1 MLTHSASDPMQ
12 DQFLLRG
19 DAAAVQAARTA
30 EVDLAV
36 QRAFEEHLQPRF
48 PEGMALLAVGGFGRR
63 ELFPYS
69 DVDLVLLVRQEPR
82 PGPERDALSNFLR
95 ALWDQRLRLGH
106 SVRTV
111 ADCCSLD
118 DRNIELSISL
128 LDQRFLAGDDQLY
141 AELSAA
147 LPRFFHVRRQDLMNH
162 LCRLTRVRHARYAN
176 TIHHLEPNVKE
187 TPGGLRD
194 FQLVRWLSQLRSSQP
209 YQMPVPAAF
218 PELEPARALLSML
231 RCYLHYRAGRD
242 SNLLTFDAQEEIARL
257 PFVSAAGFAEWMR
270 DYYRGARLIHRAAL
284 HWMETSEPG
293 GSALLAQFRDWR
305 SRLSNSDFTVARG
318 RVLLRRTGQAAGDPE
333 YLKSLF
339 LFIARHGIPPAADT
353 RRRILESLPS
363 LEQRLNAGAG
373 CWPFFKE
380 LLSLPHAG
388 LALEAMHET
397 GVLPLILPE
406 WGGIDC
412 LVVPDY
418 YHRYTVDAHTLA
430 SISVLEELPA
440 ATDPLR
446 QRFAGL
452 FEEVESRPLLL
463 AAALMHDLGKA
474 ARSGNHVPESVRLA
488 EAALTRLGAPP
499 EERRT
504 VTFLIDRHMDISAAL
519 GSRDLEDPAV
529 AKTLASRC
537 QTEERLKDLTLLT
550 YADVSAV
557 HPTAMTPWRLEQLWR
572 AYLVTHE
579 ELTRELDSERIAE
592 PPSASY
598 PPQLASFLSGFPARY
613 LRTHTEEQM
622 MAHLALHQ
630 KALSDGVAVEI
641 RREGANYL
649 LWVATRDKPF
659 LLASIAGAL
668 AGFGMNILKAEA
680 FSNRQGMVL
689 DSFVFEDPSRT
700 LELNPPEL
708 DRLRLTLERVL
719 AGRLEVKR
727 LLQNRPKPPAARRA
741 RLNPSVTID
750 SDASPSATLIEVV
763 APDRPGLLYDLAS
776 AISSS
781 GANIELVLVDTEAH
795 KAIDVFYVTSGGKKL
810 SADQQS
816 ELKQRLL
823 AACSP
828 S

>member
-1 MLTHSASDPMQ
+1 MLTHSASNPMQ
-12 DQFLLRG
+12 DQFLTHG
-19 DAAAVQAARTA
+19 DASAIQTARTA

-36 QRAFEEHLQPRF
+36 QRAFQEHLQPRF
-48 PEGMALLAVGGFGRR
+48 PENMALLAVGGFGRR
-63 ELFPYS
+63 ELFPHS

-82 PGPERDALSNFLR
+82 PGPEQEALSAFLR
-95 ALWDQRLRLGH
+95 TLWDKRLRLGH
-106 SVRTV
+106 SVRTLG
-111 ADCCSLD
+111 DCCSLD

-128 LDQRFLAGDDQLY
+128 LDQRFLAGDQQLY

-147 LPRFFHVRRQDLMNH
+147 LPRFFHLRRQDLMNH

-176 TIHHLEPNVKE
+176 SIHHLEPNVKE

-209 YQMPVPAAF
+209 YQMPVPGHF

-242 SNLLTFDAQEEIARL
+242 SNLLTFDAQEEIANL
-257 PFVSAAGFAEWMR
+257 PFVAADSFAEWMR
-270 DYYRGARLIHRAAL
+270 DYYRGARLIYRAAL

-305 SRLSNSDFTVARG
+305 SRVSNSEFTVARD
-318 RVLLRRTGQAAGDPE
+318 RVLLRKPGQAAGDPE
-333 YLKSLF
+333 YLNSLF

-353 RRRILESLPS
+353 RRRILDSLPS
-363 LEQRLNAGAG
+363 LEKLLNAGAG
-373 CWPFFKE
+373 YWPFFRE

-388 LALEAMHET
+388 MALEAMHET
-397 GVLPLILPE
+397 GLLPLVLPE
-406 WGGIDC
+406 WSGIDC

-430 SISVLEELPA
+430 SIAVLEELPA

-446 QRFAGL
+446 QRFAVL
-452 FEEVESRPLLL
+452 LEEVESRPLLM
-463 AAALMHDLGKA
+463 AAALLHDLGKA
-474 ARSGNHVPESVRLA
+474 ARTGNHVPESVRLA
-488 EAALTRLGAPP
+488 DVALARLGASP
-499 EERRT
+499 EERRI
-504 VTFLIDRHMDISAAL
+504 VTFLVDRHMDFSAAL

-529 AKTLASRC
+529 AKALASRC

-579 ELTRELDSERIAE
+579 ELMRELDSDRISE
-592 PPSASY
+592 PPLPAY
-598 PPQLASFLSGFPARY
+598 PPELAAFLAGFPTRY

-630 KALSDGVAVEI
+630 KAQSEGVAVEI
-641 RREGANYL
+641 RRGSGSFV
-649 LWVATRDKPF
+649 LWVATRDRPF

-668 AGFGMNILKAEA
+668 AGFGMNIRKAEA
-680 FSNRQGMVL
+680 FSNRQGLVL
-689 DSFVFEDPSRT
+689 DSFVFEDPNRT

-708 DRLRLTLERVL
+708 ERLRLTLERVL
-719 AGRLEVKR
+719 TGRLDVRR
-727 LLQNRPKPPAARRA
+727 LLQNRPKPPAVRRA
-741 RLNPSVTID
+741 RLHPSVTID
-750 SDASPSATLIEVV
+750 SDASPGSTLIEVV
-763 APDRPGLLYDLAS
+763 APDRPGLLYDLVS
-776 AISSS
+776 AISGA
-781 GANIELVLVDTEAH
+781 GANIEVVLVDTEAH
-795 KAIDVFYVTSGGKKL
+795 KAVDVFYVTKHGKKL
-810 SADQQS
+810 SPEQQS
-816 ELKQRLL
+816 DLKQRLL
-823 AACSP
+823 AACAP